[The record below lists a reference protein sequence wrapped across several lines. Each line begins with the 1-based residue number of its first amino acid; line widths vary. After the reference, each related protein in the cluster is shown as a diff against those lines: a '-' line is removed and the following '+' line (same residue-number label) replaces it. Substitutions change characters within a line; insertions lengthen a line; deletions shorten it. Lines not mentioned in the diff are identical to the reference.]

1 MEIKMAEIFGSEGMK
16 NLHLRGALVLTGA
29 EAEAAV
35 LAVKNHDRLTN
46 EVSKLREALSL
57 TMSALSLFTDNA
69 IDISQRVSEK
79 SLETF
84 VCVDDIL
91 DELELE
97 KGDE

>member
-16 NLHLRGALVLTGA
+16 NLHLRGALVLTGP
-29 EAEAAV
+29 EADAAV

-57 TMSALSLFTDNA
+57 TMSALSLFTDHA

-79 SLETF
+79 SLETLVF
-84 VCVDDIL
+84 VDDIL
-91 DELELE
+91 DELE
-97 KGDE
+97 KGGE

>member
-1 MEIKMAEIFGSEGMK
+1 MEIKMAEVFGSEGMK
-16 NLHLRGALVLTGA
+16 NLHLRGALVLTGP
-29 EAEAAV
+29 EVEAAV

-79 SLETF
+79 SLETL